1 MKFLALG
8 LIIPLAACSV
18 SASGDEGPGAP
29 AQVSGTTRTF
39 QVADFSGIDLRGAD
53 DIDVRVGT
61 GFSIRAEGPSDDLD
75 KLRIDKEGATL
86 NVGRKSRMGMNWGKG
101 NKVKVFVT
109 LPRLAEANIAG
120 SGTMTVDRVEG
131 SAFKAGIAGSGALRV
146 AALQV
151 EDVRFSIA
159 GSGDASAAGTAKS
172 LKVEMA
178 GSGSVDGSR
187 LQAQSASVEMA
198 GSGNVRAVVNGPA
211 KVDMLG
217 SGDVDL
223 GPDARCTVSK
233 MGSGKVRCAS

>member
-1 MKFLALG
+1 MKRLALG
-8 LIIPLAACSV
+8 LITPLAACSM
-18 SASGDEGPGAP
+18 SASGNESPGAP
-29 AQVSGTTRTF
+29 AQGSGTTRTYSL
-39 QVADFSGIDLRGAD
+39 VDFSGIDLRGSD

-61 GFSIRAEGPSDDLD
+61 GFSVRAEGPSDDLD
-75 KLRIDKEGATL
+75 TLRIDKEGSTL
-86 NVGRKSRMGMNWGKG
+86 NVGRKTRMGMSWGKG

-109 LPRLAEANIAG
+109 LPRLAEANVAG

-131 SAFKAGIAGSGALRV
+131 SAFKAGIAGSGALRI

-159 GSGDASAAGTAKS
+159 GSGDASAAGTATS

-187 LQAQSASVEMA
+187 LQAQSASIEMA

-223 GPDARCTVSK
+223 GPNARCTVSK
-233 MGSGKVRCAS
+233 MGSGKVRCAG